1 MPGVNTVDG
10 DLSGVGALKAQQDP
24 RRVVFPEPDS
34 PTSAWVLPRLTSKLT
49 LSSACSACLPSEKR
63 LLILHANGRRGQR
76 PVTRRC

>member
-1 MPGVNTVDG
+1 MPGVDTVDD

-24 RRVVFPEPDS
+24 RQVVFPEPDS

-63 LLILHANGRRGQR
+63 LLIPSTRMAGVASGR
-76 PVTRRC
+76 

>member
-1 MPGVNTVDG
+1 MPGVDTVDD

-24 RRVVFPEPDS
+24 RQGGFPEPDS

-63 LLILHANGRRGQR
+63 LLIPSTRMAGVASGR
-76 PVTRRC
+76 